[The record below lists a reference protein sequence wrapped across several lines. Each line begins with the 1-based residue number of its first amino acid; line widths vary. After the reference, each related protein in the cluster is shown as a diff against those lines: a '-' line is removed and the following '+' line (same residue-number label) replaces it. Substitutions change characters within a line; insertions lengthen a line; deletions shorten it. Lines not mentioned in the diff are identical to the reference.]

1 MPVPD
6 VAINNDGA
14 NIPSVNLGVQGSDVA
29 APGSGRAQLYV
40 KSGGVYVRFSSGDP
54 LPVGPPVALA
64 QGRLGVGDGSGLL
77 APLALGTQG
86 HVVTADVSGFATWA
100 APAGGGGYTQGAR
113 ARRTSDQTITTA
125 TPTVIAFDTQD
136 YDTDG
141 IWEGVTNPSRLTCQT
156 TGVYLIT
163 GGGYWAGATGG
174 AQRSFYIYLNGAT
187 QVAGMVLTPSAN
199 GQGLNATALLSLT
212 AGDYVQL
219 LVYHDRG
226 SNLAVSYYAQWSPV
240 LSMQRVG

>member
-14 NIPSVNLGVQGSDVA
+14 NIPSVNLAVQGSDPA

-40 KSGGVYVRFSSGDP
+40 KSGGLYVRYSSGDP
-54 LPVGPPVALA
+54 VLAGGDVALA
-64 QGRLGVGDGSGLL
+64 EGQLAIGDGTGVLSALGVGTEGD
-77 APLALGTQG
+77 
-86 HVVTADVSGFATWA
+86 VVTADASGFATWA

-113 ARRTSDQTITTA
+113 ARRTTDQTITTG

-174 AQRSFYIYLNGAT
+174 GQRSVYIYLNGAT
-187 QVAGMVLTPSAN
+187 QVAGMILTPSAN